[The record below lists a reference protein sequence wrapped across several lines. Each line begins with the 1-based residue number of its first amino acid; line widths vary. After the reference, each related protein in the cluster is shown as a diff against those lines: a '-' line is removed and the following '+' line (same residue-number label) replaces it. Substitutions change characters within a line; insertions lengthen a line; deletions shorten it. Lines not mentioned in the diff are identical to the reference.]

1 MGRSSL
7 NLLIP
12 ARFLLT
18 VGHLVSVLTM
28 VHTRKEN
35 LSSAASAD
43 PKDAQKEFIMAYA
56 ICLVCF
62 AVDVLGILMGTS
74 LFFPK
79 ANLLQI
85 ICHFV
90 GSCFITSMITQ
101 SWQYQYIWFSIVTCN
116 IPCALCETSILI
128 GTFALKVVV
137 F

>member
-43 PKDAQKEFIMAYA
+43 PKDAQKE
-56 ICLVCF
+56 
-62 AVDVLGILMGTS
+62 VDS
-74 LFFPK
+74 
-79 ANLLQI
+79 
-85 ICHFV
+85 
-90 GSCFITSMITQ
+90 
-101 SWQYQYIWFSIVTCN
+101 
-116 IPCALCETSILI
+116 
-128 GTFALKVVV
+128 
-137 F
+137 